1 MNTQTVTGDLYRKD
15 YTLRFSMDNGPVV
28 KLGNTV
34 VTNPKKMYR
43 RDGDTVEFDAN
54 EGYAMLDRDILEEF
68 DELLEEDISVTVYKL
83 GSEFYLK
90 SYFNNE
96 PYNYIVFYNDSIY
109 RITPALTDSDP
120 FIGRGEEE
128 ADLTNRIKNVHT
140 EEARLLTAE
149 ETTEIIEDGAVPVL
163 KVD

>member
-1 MNTQTVTGDLYRKD
+1 MNQQTVTGNLYRQD
-15 YTLRFSMDNGPVV
+15 YTLRFSIEHGPVI

-43 RDGDTVEFDAN
+43 REGDTVTFDSN
-54 EGYAMLDRDILEEF
+54 EGYAMLDRELFEEF
-68 DELLEEDISVTVYKL
+68 DELLEEDISVTVYQE
-83 GSEFYLK
+83 GSEFYLQ
-90 SYFNNE
+90 SYFDNE
-96 PYNYIVFYNDSIY
+96 PYNYSVFYNGSIY
-109 RITPALTDSDP
+109 RVTPALADSDP
-120 FIGRGEEE
+120 FIGRGDTE